1 MQKAAMERVLVS
13 MIANMGIA
21 NTNRY
26 MMCSMRGW
34 TVPEGGISREGG
46 REVVM
51 EGGSVGVR
59 VGGRKRGEREGG
71 RGGEGAMERRKSVM
85 GVRRMRLKLN
95 AI

>member
-34 TVPEGGISREGG
+34 TVPGGGSGREGL
-46 REVVM
+46 RE
-51 EGGSVGVR
+51 GVR
-59 VGGRKRGEREGG
+59 KKR
-71 RGGEGAMERRKSVM
+71 SM
-85 GVRRMRLKLN
+85 G
-95 AI
+95 